1 MPSEIE
7 AQFHEAMLNIYRRA
21 KAEAHYTAARF
32 LGMVVEMGGLPT
44 ARYLLHAEKVSDGYT
59 ALWERGRLDP
69 TVEAMILDAKWRPL
83 LTDRRP
89 RHCGGSATAVW
100 LLWSASRQLSQAQAY
115 PPPASARTM
124 RRPSRS

>member
-83 LTDRRP
+83 LTDDDRAIAVARP
-89 RHCGGSATAVW
+89 QQYGYSGP
-100 LLWSASRQLSQAQAY
+100 L
-115 PPPASARTM
+115 PAN
-124 RRPSRS
+124 